1 MKGEWCYFGKHFS
14 VEMCEKILELGL
26 KIPSQDA
33 AMGLA
38 GVSEVKSN
46 DYRRSKVRFLESSNS
61 DFDFLFDD
69 IWKMGIQANHEWFN
83 FHITN
88 LSFIQLAEYD
98 SLYKGEYKRH
108 HDVFWINNSIYHR
121 KLTCVIQLSDPNT
134 YKGGDFEI
142 FNQNQKPN
150 KAEIREQGTVIFIPS
165 FIEHQATPVTHGT
178 RYSLAVWFEGP
189 KWV

>member
-1 MKGEWCYFGKHFS
+1 MKGEWCYFSKHFS

-26 KIPSQDA
+26 KTPSQDA
-33 AMGLA
+33 SMGLA
-38 GVSEVKSN
+38 GVNEVKSD
-46 DYRRSKVRFLESSNS
+46 DYRRSKIRFLESSNS

-69 IWKMGIQANHEWFN
+69 IWKMGIQANRDWFN

-98 SLYKGEYKRH
+98 SSYKGEYKRH

-134 YKGGDFEI
+134 YEGGDFEI

-150 KAEIREQGTVIFIPS
+150 KEEIREQGTVIFIPS
-165 FIEHQATPVTHGT
+165 FIEHQATPVTYGT
-178 RYSLAVWFEGP
+178 RHSLAVWFEGP